1 MKKKILWVVSVVLFL
16 AALGAF
22 VSNIFS
28 GLFVLVAA
36 IGCNP
41 VFLQFLEKKG
51 KKPKGIVLAPV
62 VVLFLF
68 IGVELSPSTAGT
80 EDAALAQTEQQS
92 FETAQESTAE
102 EPDEEDVKKDLDEK
116 EFQQKAAD
124 VSELQ
129 DEESEEKVPDESE
142 LSVHF
147 IDVGQ
152 GDSTLIVC
160 NDEAMLIDAGD
171 NNQGTKVQNYLQKQ
185 GVDNLKY
192 VIGTHPDA
200 DHIGG
205 LDVILY
211 KFNCETVMIPNEEKD
226 SDTYRDVIDTME
238 TKGYKNTQ
246 PVVGDTYLLGDA
258 EFTVLSPCCSYSDSN
273 NNSVAILF
281 THGKNRFLFS
291 GDAEEE
297 AEKDMLQSEQSLGA
311 DVYKVGH
318 HGSRT
323 SSSLAYLQAISPA
336 YAVISCG
343 EGNTYGHPHAEVL
356 NNLRAMKTQVFRTDE
371 QGTVIVN
378 SDGEKLT
385 WNCSPSESWQ
395 AGEPTGSETATKEEK
410 KDIADSAQEPAIQ
423 QETKDTQEI
432 QEPQKTPEPD
442 TAVQATEG
450 ISYVC
455 NTNTMKFHY
464 PGCHSVDKIKDKNRL
479 DVTATR
485 EELIG
490 QGYAPCGNC
499 KP

>member
-1 MKKKILWVVSVVLFL
+1 MKKKILWVVS
-16 AALGAF
+16 
-22 VSNIFS
+22 
-28 GLFVLVAA
+28 
-36 IGCNP
+36 
-41 VFLQFLEKKG
+41 
-51 KKPKGIVLAPV
+51 

-80 EDAALAQTEQQS
+80 EDAALAQTERQS

-102 EPDEEDVKKDLDEK
+102 E
-116 EFQQKAAD
+116 
-124 VSELQ
+124 
-129 DEESEEKVPDESE
+129 PDESE

-152 GDSTLIVC
+152 GDSTLIVS

-258 EFTVLSPCCSYSDSN
+258 EFTVLSPCRSYSASN

-432 QEPQKTPEPD
+432 QEPQETPEPD

-499 KP
+499 KPGDPLYEKAYFRIANVKDYEAVKKSVMEADIAWERYDLIDNNGNLLYLGGGQWEERAGEDGLFADGCLDIAIKCNSSIEK